1 MPRDQAMQLDSWDA
15 FRARM
20 DIMQVLRPQDKN
32 AKSVKWAS
40 MLSNQ
45 ITPIVHITQTVVLC
59 SIVLVWPAQCLVSN
73 AHSIVPTRTPMVPP
87 V

>member
-1 MPRDQAMQLDSWDA
+1 MLRDQAMRLGSWDA

-32 AKSVKWAS
+32 AKGVKWAF

-45 ITPIVHITQTVVLC
+45 ITPIVHITQKVVLC
-59 SIVLVWPAQCLVSN
+59 SIVLVWPVQCLVSN
-73 AHSIVPTRTPMVPP
+73 AHLIVPTRTLMVPP